1 MKRKSTKKSTQVNG
15 PEAVRKLTKTGN
27 YTYYVTIPRSA
38 ITALGWREHQKVTVQ
53 REGNSMV
60 IRDWKA
66 KRG

>member
-1 MKRKSTKKSTQVNG
+1 MKRKSTTKPTQIDG

-27 YTYYVTIPRSA
+27 YTYYVTIPRSD

-53 REGNSMV
+53 REGDRIV
-60 IRDWKA
+60 VRDWKA

>member
-1 MKRKSTKKSTQVNG
+1 MKSKSTKQPTQVNG

-27 YTYYVTIPRSA
+27 YTYYVTIPRTDIA
-38 ITALGWREHQKVTVQ
+38 ALGWREHQRVTVQ
-53 REGNSMV
+53 REGDSIV

>member
-1 MKRKSTKKSTQVNG
+1 MKRTSTKKPSQVIG

-27 YTYYVTIPRSA
+27 YTTYVTIPRSD
-38 ITALGWREHQKVTVQ
+38 ITALGWREHQKVTVR
-53 REGNSMV
+53 REGDSIV